1 METKDQK
8 ITVETLLAAVSVI
21 KAHIDARVQA
31 VANGIDQAVANK
43 VSEATKD
50 FIKDAPAEGGPFV
63 REAKQWKELDIPKDE
78 VADHD
83 KVLEEVNRILNGST
97 EE

>member
-1 METKDQK
+1 METKVKK

-21 KAHIDARVQA
+21 KAYTDARVQA
-31 VANGIDQAVANK
+31 VATGIDHAVANK
-43 VSEATKD
+43 VNEATKD

-63 REAKQWKELDIPKDE
+63 REAKQWKELVIQQEE

-83 KVLEEVNRILNGST
+83 EVLEEVNRILNGST

>member
-1 METKDQK
+1 METKEKK
-8 ITVETLLAAVSVI
+8 ITVETLLAAVSEI
-21 KAHIDARVQA
+21 KAYIDTRVQA
-31 VANGIDQAVANK
+31 AATGIGQAVVNK
-43 VSEATKD
+43 VNEATKD

-63 REAKQWKELDIPKDE
+63 REAKQWKALDLPKDE

-83 KVLEEVNRILNGST
+83 EVLAEVNRILNGST

>member
-31 VANGIDQAVANK
+31 VATGIDQAVANK

-63 REAKQWKELDIPKDE
+63 REAKQWKALDIPKDE

-83 KVLEEVNRILNGST
+83 KVLEEVNKILNGST

>member
-1 METKDQK
+1 METKDKK
-8 ITVETLLAAVSVI
+8 ITVETLLAAVSAI
-21 KAHIDARVQA
+21 KAHVDTRVQA
-31 VANGIDQAVANK
+31 VATGMGQAVANK
-43 VSEATKD
+43 VNEATKD

-63 REAKQWKELDIPKDE
+63 REAKQWKALDIPKDE

>member
-1 METKDQK
+1 METKEKK
-8 ITVETLLAAVSVI
+8 ITVETLLAAVSEI
-21 KAHIDARVQA
+21 KAYIDTRVQA
-31 VANGIDQAVANK
+31 VATGIGQAVANK
-43 VSEATKD
+43 VNEATKD

-78 VADHD
+78 VANHD
-83 KVLEEVNRILNGST
+83 EVLAEVNRILNGSI